1 MKTPKPPTEFDYD
14 LWTTEDGKCMVRVKR
29 TNEVCAVSKETFRV
43 LRNEEKKIRRS
54 ATGAPTGAV
63 DDDGEGKRKTVL
75 SLNYVSIEG
84 GEGEDLTPYWLIGP
98 YNLAEEVSVSIL
110 EADFMKTL
118 TVREQQVYHF
128 CMKLGGSQHE
138 FSKMTGLSTS
148 HISKIIAAI
157 RKKAKNFF

>member
-1 MKTPKPPTEFDYD
+1 M
-14 LWTTEDGKCMVRVKR
+14 
-29 TNEVCAVSKETFRV
+29 
-43 LRNEEKKIRRS
+43 
-54 ATGAPTGAV
+54 
-63 DDDGEGKRKTVL
+63 L

-138 FSKMTGLSTS
+138 FSEMTGLSTS